1 MHDPKFENEV
11 QKKLEELSFSPSEAV
26 WTRVERAVNEKRRR
40 RLPFFWFFLLPSLG
54 LAGAGMIYFSKH
66 HAAPTA
72 QVVQHTAAPAPV
84 SGPASSTSAPV
95 PPVITKA
102 SPARTVPRDQ
112 DMTSSSVPV
121 GHRDVSSKDVVS
133 QGMTHQDLIHQDV
146 RHRDATHQDM
156 THQDAPI
163 GNGPL
168 RDAPTRNA
176 PPQEVTVTHQDIASP
191 ATPSAASPGTQS
203 TASPRTLS
211 HSGLPD
217 RKSFD
222 RQFGAPTASR
232 LAGTSTSAAAK
243 TPINL
248 KPKYT
253 WEMGFAGGIGAS
265 SMNSSLFR
273 QPTVAAINA
282 PALSTP
288 MAVTATSKTPV
299 SGVQPDI
306 SYWAGIVA
314 QRPLSRALTL
324 SLGLDLHYYSTRQQI
339 GDAVYN
345 NPVSFYQ
352 ASTLFNYQ
360 QPPSNAQS
368 SGVYPYYSVGSTDV
382 FVNRYYFLELPVSVL
397 WKVNHSRNL
406 PLFWENGLS
415 LSYLVSTNS
424 LYYNAKSGVF
434 YKDQGA
440 MANKTQLNLS
450 TALLVGLP
458 IKTMRLQVGPQVQY
472 GLTSLQHQSSVGQHL
487 FYGGIRIVL
496 LPGKA
501 KK

>member
-66 HAAPTA
+66 RTAPTA
-72 QVVQHTAAPAPV
+72 QVVQHTAAPAPASETPDGKAATPTTIV
-84 SGPASSTSAPV
+84 AQPASGQQIVQSIHPGTSKGQIHSPNNQAPPSNTPA
-95 PPVITKA
+95 PPDAGAPIVAEATPGRTTTKA
-102 SPARTVPRDQ
+102 EDI
-112 DMTSSSVPV
+112 TSSSDP
-121 GHRDVSSKDVVS
+121 
-133 QGMTHQDLIHQDV
+133 
-146 RHRDATHQDM
+146 A
-156 THQDAPI
+156 
-163 GNGPL
+163 
-168 RDAPTRNA
+168 
-176 PPQEVTVTHQDIASP
+176 THQDIARP
-191 ATPSAASPGTQS
+191 DL
-203 TASPRTLS
+203 ASPRTPY
-211 HSGLPD
+211 HTGLPD
-217 RKSFD
+217 LRTFD
-222 RQFGAPTASR
+222 HRFAAPTASR
-232 LAGTSTSAAAK
+232 LAGSSASAATK

-273 QPTVAAINA
+273 QPTVAATNT

-288 MAVTATSKTPV
+288 MAVTASYKAPV
-299 SGVQPDI
+299 SGIQPDI
-306 SYWAGIVA
+306 SCWAGIVA
-314 QRPLSRALTL
+314 QRPLSKALTL

-360 QPPSNAQS
+360 QSPYTAQPT
-368 SGVYPYYSVGSTDV
+368 GVYPYYSVGNTDV

-415 LSYLVSTNS
+415 LSYLISTNS
-424 LYYNAKSGVF
+424 VYYNAKSGVF
-434 YKDQGA
+434 YKDQGS

-458 IKTMRLQVGPQVQY
+458 VKTMRLQVGPQVQY
-472 GLTSLQHQSSVGQHL
+472 GLTSLQHQSSIGQHL

-496 LPGKA
+496 MPGKA